1 MLQVLEQQY
10 IDAQPA
16 VLEALRQA
24 GIFAAQAKEGEQ
36 AAGIE
41 MMYIQVCMHT
51 LYALVMFI
59 RFVVRG
65 SVTVTLICTNK

>member
-10 IDAQPA
+10 IDVQPA

-24 GIFAAQAKEGEQ
+24 GIFAAQAKEGEPT
-36 AAGIE
+36 AGRDD
-41 MMYIQVCMHT
+41 IQVCMHT

-59 RFVVRG
+59 RFIVRG
-65 SVTVTLICTNK
+65 SVTCTLVCTNK